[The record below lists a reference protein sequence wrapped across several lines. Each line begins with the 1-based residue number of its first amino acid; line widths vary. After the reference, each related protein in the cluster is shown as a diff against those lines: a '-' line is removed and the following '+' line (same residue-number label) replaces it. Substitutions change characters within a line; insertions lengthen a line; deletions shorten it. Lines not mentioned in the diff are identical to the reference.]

1 MLKINMV
8 IGKEPKLRRELGLWK
23 TTLSGIGVILGA
35 GVYALIG
42 KAAGLSGNAA
52 WMSFLI
58 AALVAG
64 FTGLSYA
71 ELSSL
76 FPGAGAEYEYS
87 RKAFGKGL
95 AFLIGWLIFIGGFTS
110 GATVALGFG
119 GYFSA
124 LFGTP
129 AILAAIG
136 IIILVSAV
144 ILYGIRQSA
153 WVAAVFTVVE
163 TVGLLIIIFIGAPHL
178 GTVNYFEVPDLGG
191 LFEASALIF
200 FAYLGFEGISRLSE
214 EAKEP
219 KKTIPRAILL
229 SLLVTTILYVLVAVA
244 AVSVMDWEVLGTSGA
259 PLADVAAVAFG
270 GNAFLIVSVIALF
283 STANTVL
290 IFLLVASRIV
300 YGMGKS
306 GAFPSVFGRVHA
318 GRRTPWVSILILT
331 VLTIVFV
338 LPGEIEL
345 AADLTNFAVFVTFM
359 VINASLI
366 KLRYRNHDR
375 RAFRVPL
382 NIGKVPVPA
391 VLGFAT
397 SLFLLVNLG
406 MDSILYGIGL
416 MAIGLGVQKIW
427 KK

>member
-1 MLKINMV
+1 MV
-8 IGKEPKLRRELGLWK
+8 IGKEPELKRELGLWK
-23 TTLSGIGVILGA
+23 TTLSGVGVILGA

-52 WMSFLI
+52 WMSFLM

-76 FPGAGAEYEYS
+76 FPRAGAEYEYS

-95 AFLIGWLIFIGGFTS
+95 AFIIGWLIFIGGFTS

-136 IIILVSAV
+136 IIVLVSAV
-144 ILYGIRQSA
+144 ILYGIKESA
-153 WVAAVFTVVE
+153 WVAAAFTVIEV
-163 TVGLLIIIFIGAPHL
+163 VGLLVIIFIGVPYF
-178 GTVNYFEVPDLGG
+178 GTVNYLEVPDLGG

-214 EAKEP
+214 EVKKP

-229 SLLVTTILYVLVAVA
+229 SLLITTIIYVLVAMA
-244 AVSVMDWEVLGTSGA
+244 AVSVLGWDVLGVSGA

-270 GNAFLIVSVIALF
+270 DSAFIMMSVIALF

-306 GAFPSVFGRVHA
+306 GAFPSFFGKVQKA
-318 GRRTPWVSILILT
+318 RRTPWVSIL
-331 VLTIVFV
+331 VLTLLTIAFV

-359 VINASLI
+359 VINASVI
-366 KLRYRNHDR
+366 KLRYQNHDK
-375 RAFRVPL
+375 RAFRVPFNL
-382 NIGKVPVPA
+382 GKIPVPA

-406 MDSILYGIGL
+406 MDSILYGIVL
-416 MAIGLGVQKIW
+416 TVIGLGVQRVW